1 MCAGATHAV
10 TCHGRSMKQQKI
22 IIGICGGVG
31 SGKST
36 VVDLL
41 EKNYAA
47 TVIKADEVGHL
58 AFEPGSETY
67 KKIITHFGDDIL
79 NETKE
84 IDHGKLADRVF
95 SDSSEKEF
103 IDSVVHPFALDYI
116 RERIKVWRKTDGR
129 LFVIETALMFET
141 GCDKLCDEVWLVT
154 ADESVRVERLKTTRG
169 YTEEKS
175 RSIIAAQIND
185 EKISANCKKIIMNN
199 GSKKELETDIIDAV
213 NARCSS

>member
-1 MCAGATHAV
+1 M
-10 TCHGRSMKQQKI
+10 
-22 IIGICGGVG
+22 
-31 SGKST
+31 
-36 VVDLL
+36 
-41 EKNYAA
+41 
-47 TVIKADEVGHL
+47 

-116 RERIKVWRKTDGR
+116 RERINVWKKTDGR

-175 RSIIAAQIND
+175 RSIINSQLSE
-185 EKISANCKKIIMNN
+185 EKISNKCKRIIINN
-199 GSKKELETDIIDAV
+199 GSKKELEAEID
-213 NARCSS
+213 NSIDRSIQ

>member
-10 TCHGRSMKQQKI
+10 TCHGGSMKQQKI
-22 IIGICGGVG
+22 IIICGGVG

-95 SDSSEKEF
+95 ADSSEKEF

-116 RERIKVWRKTDGR
+116 RERINVWKKTDGR

-175 RSIIAAQIND
+175 RSIINSQLGE
-185 EKISANCKKIIMNN
+185 EKISNRCKRIIINN
-199 GSKKELETDIIDAV
+199 GSKKELEAEID
-213 NARCSS
+213 NSIDRSIQ